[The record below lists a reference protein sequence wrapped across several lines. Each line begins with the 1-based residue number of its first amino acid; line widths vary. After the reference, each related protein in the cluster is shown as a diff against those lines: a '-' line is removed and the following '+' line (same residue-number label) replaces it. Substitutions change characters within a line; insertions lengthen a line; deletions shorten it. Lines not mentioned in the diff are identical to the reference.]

1 MPKPATRSRP
11 DLLELI
17 GQEHGNFAR
26 LMSQFETQL
35 ELFRMGGLPDYEL
48 MRDIMLYMSQY
59 PDQVH
64 HPREDRII
72 ERLLQRLHGREH
84 SQELLRHLMQDH
96 EQMAARASE
105 LVAAL
110 GNIGGDAVYSRETV
124 ILKAEAYAAQLRKH
138 MDDEEHSFMPLA
150 RQHLTAADWAELA
163 RAMPD
168 GEDPLAAARIDPA
181 HRALFARMGALRDGA

>member
-1 MPKPATRSRP
+1 MPKRATRPRP
-11 DLLELI
+11 DLLELL
-17 GQEHGNFAR
+17 GREHGNFAR

-72 ERLLQRLHGREH
+72 ERLQQRLHGSPR
-84 SQELLRHLMQDH
+84 SLELLRHLMQDH
-96 EQMAARASE
+96 EQMAARATE

-110 GNIGGDAVYSRETV
+110 DSIGGDAVYPREAV
-124 ILKAEAYAAQLRKH
+124 ILKAEAYATQLRQH
-138 MDDEEHSFMPLA
+138 MDEEERTFMPLA
-150 RQHLTAADWAELA
+150 REHLTPTDWAALA
-163 RAMPD
+163 RAMPEGD
-168 GEDPLAAARIDPA
+168 DPLAAARIDPA
-181 HRALFARMGALRDGA
+181 HRALFARMGALRDGT

>member
-1 MPKPATRSRP
+1 MPKRATRPHP
-11 DLLELI
+11 DLLRLLGE
-17 GQEHGNFAR
+17 EHGNFAR

-84 SQELLRHLMQDH
+84 SQELLHHLMQDH

-110 GNIGGDAVYSRETV
+110 GNIGGDAVYSRETL

-138 MDDEEHSFMPLA
+138 MEEEERTFMPLA
-150 RQHLTAADWAELA
+150 RERLTPEDWAALA
-163 RAMPD
+163 EAMPE

-181 HRALFARMGALRDGA
+181 HRALFARMGAARDGA